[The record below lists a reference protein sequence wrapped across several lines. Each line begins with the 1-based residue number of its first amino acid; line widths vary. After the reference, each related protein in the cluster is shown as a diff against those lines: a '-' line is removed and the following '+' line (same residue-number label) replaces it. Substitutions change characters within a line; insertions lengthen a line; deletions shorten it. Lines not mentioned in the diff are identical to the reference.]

1 MAREKQLQPGESITG
16 WMFFEIPYELRGQL
30 PEIIEMELTLT
41 NSQGETQTF
50 RRKSP
55 TLNPESSVISCGV
68 WHLLEGFYDLTKE
81 DYTLCPQADLREILK
96 QENIKAQE
104 KP

>member
-1 MAREKQLQPGESITG
+1 MLAREKQLQPGESITG
-16 WMFFEIPYELRGQL
+16 WMFFEIPSELRGQL

-50 RRKSP
+50 LRKSP
-55 TLNPESSVISCGV
+55 TLNPESSVINCGV

-81 DYTLCPQADLREILK
+81 HYTICPQTDLREILK
-96 QENIKAQE
+96 QE